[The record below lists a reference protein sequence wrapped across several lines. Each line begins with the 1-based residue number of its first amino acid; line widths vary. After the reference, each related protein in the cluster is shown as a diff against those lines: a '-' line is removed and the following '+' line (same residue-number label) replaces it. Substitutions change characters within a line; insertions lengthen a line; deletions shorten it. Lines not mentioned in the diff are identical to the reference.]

1 MNSTGDSHLGILPC
15 QQHYEV
21 YQLFTEIRLFIGIN
35 EVNLG
40 LRRKFDL
47 SIEILKK
54 FSLGLNENIAT
65 KSHHAQV
72 IEGKENVNID
82 FLFVIIL
89 FRRNETH
96 FTRW

>member
-1 MNSTGDSHLGILPC
+1 MK
-15 QQHYEV
+15 
-21 YQLFTEIRLFIGIN
+21 IN

-72 IEGKENVNID
+72 TEGKENINID